1 MDHEKYQELL
11 SRDLDNDLTDDE
23 KKELQVHLDECENC
37 RKEQDE
43 LKKIKGTLSN
53 VEELNPGSEWKNKA
67 AKDFKREK
75 MRKMSFRK
83 YIPYAAGLLILVI
96 IAIPVLSSLLL
107 TITGRSTSNDNGVA
121 PDYSEG
127 VQDGSAGEEKDEDTG
142 GGTGT
147 DGKTTDV
154 TGSDTPFDITKIIYS
169 GNIGIYTDDYK
180 GTFARIEKYALE
192 IGGFVQTSS
201 SSYIDKVENTV
212 INSGYITIRVPS
224 VKFDTAMKE
233 IEKYGETISSS
244 TNSANISQ
252 QYQDI
257 KGQLESLK
265 IQEARLLDYLTKAD
279 KIQDML
285 SIESELNRVRTE
297 MDYRTTM
304 INNWDKEVAYST
316 IYVAVYEKEL
326 STNTVKSPFS
336 DMLQKIREGFIGS
349 INFLLNIIAGL
360 IVWIF
365 KLLPFA
371 VILGVAYF
379 IFNKYRNKE

>member
-11 SRDLDNDLTDDE
+11 SRDMDNDLTEEE
-23 KKELQVHLDECENC
+23 KKELQAHLKECENC
-37 RKEQDE
+37 RNDQAE
-43 LKKIKGTLSN
+43 LIKIKGKLSLM
-53 VEELNPGSEWKNKA
+53 EELEPGSEWKSRT
-67 AKDFKREK
+67 AKEIRKEK
-75 MRKMSFRK
+75 IKKMSFRK
-83 YIPYAAGLLILVI
+83 FIPYAAGLLILI
-96 IAIPVLSSLLL
+96 LIAMPVLTSLLF

-127 VQDGSAGEEKDEDTG
+127 VQDGSSGGVKDEDTG

-154 TGSDTPFDITKIIYS
+154 TGSDAPFDISKIIYS
-169 GNIGIYTDDYK
+169 GNISLYTEDYK
-180 GTFARIEKYALE
+180 GTFSKIEKYAIT
-192 IGGFVQTSS
+192 IGGFVQAAS
-201 SSYIDKVENTV
+201 SSYIDKVENSV
-212 INSGYITIRVPS
+212 INSGYITIRVPAA
-224 VKFDTAMKE
+224 KFNEAMKE
-233 IEKYGETISSS
+233 IEKYGEAISSS
-244 TNSANISQ
+244 TNSTNISQ

-257 KGQLESLK
+257 KGQLESLT
-265 IQEARLLDYLTKAD
+265 IQEERLLEYLTKAD

-297 MDYRTTM
+297 KDYRTTL
-304 INNWDKEVAYST
+304 INNWDKEISYST

-336 DMLQKIREGFIGS
+336 DMLQKIKEGFIGS
-349 INFLLNIIAGL
+349 INFLLNVIAEL

-379 IFNKYRNKE
+379 ILNKYRNKK